1 MSTLRKYQSNPSSLL
16 NNAKMLFDNKGLQT
30 IVVEGESD
38 YRLLRQW
45 LVDENARLENVNGK
59 PNVKEIWLKA
69 KERRFMAVHCIA
81 DLDYDIV
88 LKDDPIID
96 EQFIYVSMLEGSNDN
111 DIECND
117 LESALIRSRALSK
130 VMSQK
135 YRGAALYENFEERIY
150 DLREKLRVSSLKI
163 GAFRA
168 ANQQL
173 WLSKRISAIDGEFRI
188 SEEFFDAD
196 NFQINGEKLA
206 SFVRNSS
213 SLKGYAIEEMISKAS
228 QLELKYT
235 AGWQLCRGHDLTELL
250 ALHVTNI
257 VERRVSSREIEED
270 LRMACE
276 LEMLSNTRFG
286 SRLLKIGSVSGR
298 PLLKVNDL
306 PS

>member
-45 LVDENARLENVNGK
+45 LVDKNARLENVNGK

-69 KERRFMAVHCIA
+69 KERRFTAVHCIA

-96 EQFIYVSMLEGSNDN
+96 EQFIYVSILEGSNDN

-168 ANQQL
+168 ASQQL
-173 WLSKRISAIDGEFRI
+173 WLAKKISAIDGEFRI

-196 NFQINGEKLA
+196 NFQIDGEKLT
-206 SFVRNSS
+206 SSVRNSS
-213 SLKGYAIEEMISKAS
+213 SLKGYAIEEIISKAS
-228 QLELKYT
+228 HLELKYA
-235 AGWQLCRGHDLTELL
+235 AGWQLCRGHDLTTLL

-257 VERRVSSREIEED
+257 VERRVSPREIEED

-276 LEMLSNTRFG
+276 LEMLSQTRFG
-286 SRLLKIGSVSGR
+286 ARLLKIGSVTGR
-298 PLLKVNDL
+298 PLLKVSDL
-306 PS
+306 LS